1 MKCLSKW
8 VKKQMIKHRHNF
20 HLRLSNYVFL
30 NRHDAH
36 EWLIHMFDYD
46 AHECLIH
53 MFDYDAHECLIH
65 MFDLYKLLKY

>member
-1 MKCLSKW
+1 
-8 VKKQMIKHRHNF
+8 MIKHRHNF

-36 EWLIHMFDYD
+36 E
-46 AHECLIH
+46 CLIH

-65 MFDLYKLLKY
+65 MFDLYQLLKY